1 MSKEIVELDWLSDEN
16 KKIIKNQFFP
26 QSATVADMQY
36 CIGVAKAFNL
46 NPILKQ
52 IYFVPRR
59 SNVNGQWIE
68 KVEPLAG
75 RDSFLTLAHR
85 TGKFAGIESKVEI
98 KETPIMIDGKW
109 IRQNDLVATA
119 TVYRKDTERPFVVSV
134 NYREYV
140 QANKDGKPTQFWAS
154 KPETM
159 LKKVAE
165 SQVLRKAFDI
175 TGLYAEEEY
184 EERYINSDRKVE
196 VTSLKQS
203 IRNDSLDALLTND
216 TKDTDEDLKIDI
228 VPVKSNT
235 ITQKEKLINELID
248 RGATV
253 EETGKWCYGKNDD
266 IFNSYLNDPASIDS
280 ILEEMRGF

>member
-1 MSKEIVELDWLSDEN
+1 MSELVKTDIEWLSPEN
-16 KKIIKNQFFP
+16 KKIIRSQFFP
-26 QSATVADMQY
+26 PNASDAEMQY

-59 SNVNGQWIE
+59 SKVNEQWIE
-68 KVEPLAG
+68 KIEPLAG

-85 TGKFAGIESKVEI
+85 SGKFDGIESKVEI
-98 KETPIMIDGKW
+98 KETPVLKDGKW
-109 IRQNDLVATA
+109 TRENDLVATA
-119 TVYRKDTERPFVVSV
+119 IVYKKGSDRPFIVSV

-140 QANKDGKPTQFWAS
+140 QKTSKGEITQFWRD

-184 EERYINSDRKVE
+184 NQDVIDVKVE
-196 VTSLKQS
+196 EKPTKPKSLNDIQNKEIDYSIEILNKMIKNNVSEIKAKEYLLNKSDEEIKQLF
-203 IRNDSLDALLTND
+203 N
-216 TKDTDEDLKIDI
+216 DEDLFQNECMD
-228 VPVKSNT
+228 
-235 ITQKEKLINELID
+235 LIL
-248 RGATV
+248 
-253 EETGKWCYGKNDD
+253 
-266 IFNSYLNDPASIDS
+266 
-280 ILEEMRGF
+280 

>member
-1 MSKEIVELDWLSDEN
+1 MSELVKTDIEWLSPEN
-16 KKIIKNQFFP
+16 KKIIRSQFFP
-26 QSATVADMQY
+26 PNASDAEMQY

-59 SNVNGQWIE
+59 SKVNEQWIE
-68 KVEPLAG
+68 KIEPLAG

-85 TGKFAGIESKVEI
+85 SGKFDGIESKVEI
-98 KETPIMIDGKW
+98 KETPVLKDGKW
-109 IRQNDLVATA
+109 SRENDLVATA
-119 TVYRKDTERPFVVSV
+119 IVYKKGSDRPFIVSV

-140 QANKDGKPTQFWAS
+140 QKTSKGEITQFWRD

-184 EERYINSDRKVE
+184 NQDVIDVKVE
-196 VTSLKQS
+196 EKPTKPKSLNDIQNKEIDYSIEILNKMIKNNVSEIKAKEYLLNKSDEEIKQLF
-203 IRNDSLDALLTND
+203 N
-216 TKDTDEDLKIDI
+216 DEDLFQNECMD
-228 VPVKSNT
+228 
-235 ITQKEKLINELID
+235 LIL
-248 RGATV
+248 
-253 EETGKWCYGKNDD
+253 
-266 IFNSYLNDPASIDS
+266 
-280 ILEEMRGF
+280 

>member
-1 MSKEIVELDWLSDEN
+1 MSQDLVKTDIEWLSPEN
-16 KKIIKNQFFP
+16 KKIIRSQFFP
-26 QSATVADMQY
+26 PNASDAEMQY

-59 SNVNGQWIE
+59 SKVNEQWIE
-68 KVEPLAG
+68 KIEPLAG

-85 TGKFAGIESKVEI
+85 SGKFDGIESKVEI
-98 KETPIMIDGKW
+98 KETPVLKDGKW
-109 IRQNDLVATA
+109 SRENDLVATA
-119 TVYRKDTERPFVVSV
+119 IVYKKGSDRPFIVSV

-140 QANKDGKPTQFWAS
+140 QKTAKGDITQFWRD

-184 EERYINSDRKVE
+184 NQDVIDVKIEEKPTKPKSLNDIQNKEIDYSVE
-196 VTSLKQS
+196 ILNKMIKNNVQDEKAKQYLS
-203 IRNDSLDALLTND
+203 S
-216 TKDTDEDLKIDI
+216 
-228 VPVKSNT
+228 
-235 ITQKEKLINELID
+235 
-248 RGATV
+248 
-253 EETGKWCYGKNDD
+253 KNDD
-266 IFNSYLNDPASIDS
+266 ELKELYSNKELFEDECMEL
-280 ILEEMRGF
+280 IL

>member
-1 MSKEIVELDWLSDEN
+1 MSQDLVKTDIEWLSPEN
-16 KKIIKNQFFP
+16 KKIIRSQFFP
-26 QSATVADMQY
+26 PNASDAEMQY

-59 SNVNGQWIE
+59 SKVNDQWIE
-68 KVEPLAG
+68 KIEPLAG

-85 TGKFAGIESKVEI
+85 SGKFDGIESKVEI
-98 KETPIMIDGKW
+98 KETPVLKDGRW
-109 IRQNDLVATA
+109 SRENDLVATA
-119 TVYRKDTERPFVVSV
+119 IVYKKGSDRPFIVSV

-140 QANKDGKPTQFWAS
+140 QKTAKGDITQFWRD

-184 EERYINSDRKVE
+184 SQDVIDVKIEEKPTKPKSLNDIQNVDYAVE
-196 VTSLKQS
+196 VLNNMIKNNVPEAKAKEYLLNKSDEEIKQ
-203 IRNDSLDALLTND
+203 LF
-216 TKDTDEDLKIDI
+216 
-228 VPVKSNT
+228 
-235 ITQKEKLINELID
+235 
-248 RGATV
+248 
-253 EETGKWCYGKNDD
+253 NDD
-266 IFNSYLNDPASIDS
+266 DLFQNECMDL
-280 ILEEMRGF
+280 IL

>member
-1 MSKEIVELDWLSDEN
+1 MSQDLVKTDIEWLSPEN
-16 KKIIKNQFFP
+16 KKIIRSQFFP
-26 QSATVADMQY
+26 PNASDAEMQY

-59 SNVNGQWIE
+59 SKVNEQWIE
-68 KVEPLAG
+68 KIEPLAG

-85 TGKFAGIESKVEI
+85 SGKFDGIESKVEI
-98 KETPIMIDGKW
+98 KETPVLKDGKW
-109 IRQNDLVATA
+109 SRENDLVATA
-119 TVYRKDTERPFVVSV
+119 IVYKKGSDRPFIVSV

-140 QANKDGKPTQFWAS
+140 QKTAKGDITQFWRD

-184 EERYINSDRKVE
+184 NQDVIDVKIEEKPTKPKSLNDIRNKEIDYAVE
-196 VTSLKQS
+196 VLNNMIKTNVPEAKAKEYLLNKSDEEIKQLF
-203 IRNDSLDALLTND
+203 N
-216 TKDTDEDLKIDI
+216 DEDLFQNECMD
-228 VPVKSNT
+228 
-235 ITQKEKLINELID
+235 LIL
-248 RGATV
+248 
-253 EETGKWCYGKNDD
+253 
-266 IFNSYLNDPASIDS
+266 
-280 ILEEMRGF
+280 

>member
-1 MSKEIVELDWLSDEN
+1 MSQDLVKTDIEWLSPEN
-16 KKIIKNQFFP
+16 KKIIRSQFFP
-26 QSATVADMQY
+26 PNASDAEMQY

-59 SNVNGQWIE
+59 SKVNEQWIE
-68 KVEPLAG
+68 KIEPLAG

-85 TGKFAGIESKVEI
+85 SGKFDGIESKVEI
-98 KETPIMIDGKW
+98 KETPVLKDGKW
-109 IRQNDLVATA
+109 SRENDLVATA
-119 TVYRKDTERPFVVSV
+119 IVYKKGSDRPFIVSV

-140 QANKDGKPTQFWAS
+140 QKTAKGDITQFWRD

-184 EERYINSDRKVE
+184 NQDVIDVKIEEKPTKPKSLNDIQNKEIDYSVE
-196 VTSLKQS
+196 ILNKMIKNNVQDEKAKQYLS
-203 IRNDSLDALLTND
+203 S
-216 TKDTDEDLKIDI
+216 
-228 VPVKSNT
+228 
-235 ITQKEKLINELID
+235 
-248 RGATV
+248 
-253 EETGKWCYGKNDD
+253 KNDD
-266 IFNSYLNDPASIDS
+266 ELKELYNNKELFEDECMEL
-280 ILEEMRGF
+280 IL